1 MPFVKLSQEGDRPV
15 RIGVALGG
23 GSARGYAHLGALA
36 SLERHG
42 HAPTV
47 IVGTSFGAVV
57 GALYAT
63 GKGIDELCS
72 QANAMRRRDVFPHV
86 ADFGLHRAALFRG
99 DRLQAYF
106 ERLLE
111 GRHFADLDRPL
122 VVVTTDIDSG
132 ERVLLSSGPLDVAL
146 RASASLPGIFAP
158 VEIDGRRLIDGGIG
172 SPVPLDTLVGLDVD
186 LAIGIGAGMEARD
199 SQSIRAARR
208 LVARPAIR
216 RVHSRV
222 LGAAPRG
229 AVGRLGRAIAIAA
242 QNWLDDESLAA
253 AEDTSMPAGTP
264 VPDGTPVPAAVT
276 SAPTSLSTTA
286 PEALTPSAAGGGCDS
301 LEVHTRPPIHWLN
314 FHRAGEAISA
324 GDAALSAMMPRVKSA
339 VASVLAARTR
349 QAPGVPVLNLP
360 AAVAGVGG
368 D

>member
-1 MPFVKLSQEGDRPV
+1 MPFVIFENSSGARAPTVERAV

-23 GSARGYAHLGALA
+23 GSARGYAHIGALA
-36 SLERHG
+36 CLERNG
-42 HAPTV
+42 HAPDV

-63 GKGIDELCS
+63 GRSIEELRQ
-72 QANAMRRRDVFPHV
+72 QANNMRRRDVFPYV

-99 DRLQAYF
+99 ARLQEYF
-106 ERLLE
+106 ARLLE
-111 GRHFADLDRPL
+111 GRHFADLNRDL

-132 ERVLLSSGPLDVAL
+132 ERVLLDSGPLDVAL

-158 VEIDGRRLIDGGIG
+158 VEVDGRRLIDGGIG
-172 SPVPLDTLVGLDVD
+172 SPVPLDTLLGLDVD
-186 LAIGIGAGMEARD
+186 LAIGIGAGIEARD

-208 LVARPAIR
+208 FVGNPTVR
-216 RVHSRV
+216 RVHRQV
-222 LGAAPRG
+222 LSAAPRG

-242 QNWLDDESLAA
+242 QNWLEDESLEAQSTAA
-253 AEDTSMPAGTP
+253 ASYTGMMEPPAS
-264 VPDGTPVPAAVT
+264 D
-276 SAPTSLSTTA
+276 SARR
-286 PEALTPSAAGGGCDS
+286 CDS

-324 GDAALSAMMPRVKSA
+324 GDAALNAIMPRVKNA
-339 VASVLAARTR
+339 VAGVLAARAGLAEVSLAT
-349 QAPGVPVLNLP
+349 
-360 AAVAGVGG
+360 AAAAG